1 MLLLLVQLAQ
11 ARDVSTEISKYG
23 MFKVTKPT
31 EASCKISLIS
41 PTHGTVEL
49 QAIEDCTSV
58 DANERLGT
66 ALFPM
71 VAADG
76 TEFHVFSI
84 GSLATMGN
92 ACGSDQ
98 MDLILV
104 LAPNQAWALYSS
116 GYCRN
121 LQQASLGIGP
131 HGATL
136 SLEQPANTTREGLLL
151 DIWMG
156 GSAEKQL
163 PKMTRNVL
171 STQTQSY
178 QTLLNSASHASNYM
192 PYLEVNGE
200 TILLIEGSCK
210 IDSFYESAVDITVR
224 AEKLNDGSTET
235 TCTAIKAHQH

>member
-1 MLLLLVQLAQ
+1 MLLLLAQLAQ
-11 ARDVSTEISKYG
+11 ARDVSAEVSKYG
-23 MFKVTKPT
+23 TFKVTKPT

-41 PTHGTVEL
+41 PTHGTVEI
-49 QAIEDCTSV
+49 QAIDDCTFV
-58 DANERLGT
+58 EANERLGT

-71 VAADG
+71 VADDG

-84 GSLATMGN
+84 GSVATMGN
-92 ACGSDQ
+92 ACGSDG
-98 MDLILV
+98 MDLIVV
-104 LAPNQAWALYSS
+104 LAPNKAWALFSS

-121 LQQASLGIGP
+121 LQQANLGAGP
-131 HGATL
+131 YGPIL
-136 SLEQPANTTREGLLL
+136 SLEQRPTTTLSGLHL
-151 DIWMG
+151 DVWMG

-200 TILLIEGSCK
+200 TILLIEGNCK
-210 IDSFYESAVDITVR
+210 MDPLYDTVVDITVR
-224 AEKLNDGSTET
+224 SEKLNDGSTET
-235 TCTAIKAHQH
+235 TCTAIKAHPK